1 MKKYVYMFSEG
12 NEMMRD
18 LLGGKGANL
27 AAMVNLGL
35 PVPQGFTVTTEACN
49 EYYADGKIINDEMKK
64 QIDDCLERLEKLADK
79 KLGGL
84 DNPLLVSV
92 RSGAKFSMPG
102 MMDTILNLGLNDET
116 VEVVAKQTGN
126 RRFAFDSYRRFIQMY
141 SDVVCE
147 VDKELFEAK
156 LSELKTSK
164 GYESDLDITAEDFEN
179 IIIPQYK
186 EIFKTQLGRDFPQEA
201 KEQLMGAILAV
212 FRSWN
217 NDRAIIY
224 RNLNG
229 IPHDLGTAVNV
240 QQMVFGNMG
249 DDSGTGVLF
258 TRNAANGDNH
268 IYGEYLINA
277 QGEDVVAGIRTP
289 QKIAKLEEDMPEIY
303 KQLVT
308 IVKGLEKH
316 YKDMQDCEFTVE
328 NGKLYILQTR
338 NGKRTGKAALKIA
351 VDLVHEGLI
360 NKYEA
365 MTRVEPDQ
373 ISQLLHPNFTP
384 AALAAAVEAA
394 ALEAAACALAAAEVL
409 IEGLPA
415 SPGAGAGKVYL
426 TAEKV
431 HEQAVAGEKVILVRH
446 ETSPEDIQGMV
457 DCEGILTST
466 GGMTSH
472 AAVVARGMGKCCIV
486 GAKALSIDYDAG
498 TFTIDGK
505 TYPEGTEI
513 SLDGTSG
520 KVYMGILD
528 SEESEL
534 TGDFA
539 ELMSWADEIKKL
551 QVRANADSPRDAAV
565 AIKFGAEG
573 IGLCRTEHMFFEGD
587 RIEYVRQMILS
598 DTVEE
603 RIKALDELYK
613 FQVEDFRGI
622 YRAMVGLPVTVRLLD
637 PPLHEF
643 LPHTDEEYQA
653 VADKLGKTLEEVKTK
668 GATLKETNPMLGHRG
683 SRLAVTYP
691 EIYNMQV
698 RAIIDAA
705 IDVERELGCT
715 IVPEIMLPLIGS
727 ESEIVYV
734 KDNVTKAIDAAI
746 MAKNAKIEYKIGTMI
761 EIPRAALTADEI
773 AKHAE
778 FFSFGTNDLTQM
790 TFGFSRDD
798 VGSFLPEYINRKV
811 IQVDPFVSLDQSGV
825 GQLVEMAA
833 NKGRSV
839 RPKIK
844 LGICGEHGGDPESI
858 KFCHKT
864 GLTYVSCSP
873 YRVLIARLAAA
884 QAAAEE
890 IILEHTTDKVLVAD
904 K

>member
-64 QIDDCLERLEKLADK
+64 QIDECLERLEKLADK

-84 DNPLLVSV
+84 ENPLLVSV

-116 VEVVAKQTGN
+116 VEVVAKQTDN

-156 LSELKTSK
+156 LTELKNSK

-179 IIIPQYK
+179 TIIPQYK
-186 EIFKTQLGRDFPQEA
+186 EIFKRELGRDFPQDA

-212 FRSWN
+212 FKSWN
-217 NDRAIIY
+217 NERAIIY

-249 DDSGTGVLF
+249 NDSGTGVLF

-303 KQLVT
+303 KQLVE

-373 ISQLLHPNFTP
+373 ISQLLHPNFT
-384 AALAAAVEAA
+384 AEALKSAVS
-394 ALEAAACALAAAEVL
+394 VL
-409 IEGLPA
+409 EGLPA

-431 HEQAVAGEKVILVRH
+431 HEKAVAGEKVILVRH

-486 GAKALSIDYDAG
+486 GAKALSIDYEAG

-505 TYPEGTEI
+505 TYPEGTEL
-513 SLDGTSG
+513 SLDGSTG
-520 KVYMGILD
+520 KVYLGVLD

-668 GATLKETNPMLGHRG
+668 GAALKETNPMLGHRG

-698 RAIIDAA
+698 KAIIDAA

-727 ESEIVYV
+727 EAEIVYV
-734 KDNVTKAIDAAI
+734 KDNVTKAIEAAI

-790 TFGFSRDD
+790 TYGFSRDD

-811 IQVDPFVSLDQSGV
+811 IQVDPFVSLDQRGV
-825 GQLVEMAA
+825 GQLIEIAA
-833 NKGRSV
+833 TKGRSV
-839 RPKIK
+839 RPNIK

-858 KFCHKT
+858 KFCHKK

>member
-64 QIDDCLERLEKLADK
+64 QIDDCLERLEKLAGK

-156 LSELKTSK
+156 LTELKTAN

-179 IIIPQYK
+179 TIIPQYK
-186 EIFKTQLGRDFPQEA
+186 EIFKTNLGREFPQEA

-303 KQLVT
+303 TQLIT

-373 ISQLLHPNFTP
+373 ISQLLHPNFT
-384 AALAAAVEAA
+384 ADALKN
-394 ALEAAACALAAAEVL
+394 AEV
-409 IEGLPA
+409 IVEGLPA

-431 HEQAVAGEKVILVRH
+431 HEQAMAGEKVILVRH

-486 GAKALSIDYDAG
+486 GAKALSIDYTAG

-505 TYPEGTEI
+505 TYPEGTEL

-534 TGDFA
+534 SGDFA

-643 LPHTDEEYQA
+643 LPHSDEEYQA
-653 VADKLGKTLEEVKTK
+653 VADKLGKTLDEVKTK

-727 ESEIVYV
+727 ESEIAYV
-734 KDNVTKAIDAAI
+734 KGNVTKAIDAAI
-746 MAKNAKIEYKIGTMI
+746 MAKNAKIDYKIGTMI

-798 VGSFLPEYINRKV
+798 AGSFLPDYIKRKV

-825 GQLVEMAA
+825 GQLIEMAA
-833 NKGRSV
+833 AKGRSV
-839 RPKIK
+839 RSNIK

>member
-64 QIDDCLERLEKLADK
+64 QIDECLERLEKLADK

-84 DNPLLVSV
+84 ENPLLVSV

-116 VEVVAKQTGN
+116 VEVVAKQTDN

-156 LSELKTSK
+156 LTELKNSK

-179 IIIPQYK
+179 TIIPQYK
-186 EIFKTQLGRDFPQEA
+186 EIFKRELGRDFPQDA

-217 NDRAIIY
+217 NERAIIY

-249 DDSGTGVLF
+249 NDSGTGVLF

-268 IYGEYLINA
+268 IYGEYLINS

-303 KQLVT
+303 KQLVE

-373 ISQLLHPNFTP
+373 ISQLLHPNFT
-384 AALAAAVEAA
+384 AEALKSAVS
-394 ALEAAACALAAAEVL
+394 VL
-409 IEGLPA
+409 EGLPA

-431 HEQAVAGEKVILVRH
+431 HEKAVAGEKVILVRH

-486 GAKALSIDYDAG
+486 GAKALSIDYEAG

-505 TYPEGTEI
+505 TYPEGTEL
-513 SLDGTSG
+513 SLDGSTG
-520 KVYMGILD
+520 KVYLGVLD

-668 GATLKETNPMLGHRG
+668 GAALKETNPMLGHRG

-698 RAIIDAA
+698 KAIIDAA

-727 ESEIVYV
+727 EAEIVYV
-734 KDNVTKAIDAAI
+734 KDNVTKAIEAAI

-790 TFGFSRDD
+790 TYGFSRDD

-811 IQVDPFVSLDQSGV
+811 IQVDPFVSLDQRGV
-825 GQLVEMAA
+825 GQLIEIAA
-833 NKGRSV
+833 TKGRSV
-839 RPKIK
+839 RPNIK

-858 KFCHKT
+858 KFCHKK

>member
-49 EYYADGKIINDEMKK
+49 EYYADGQIINDEMKK
-64 QIDDCLERLEKLADK
+64 QIDECLERLEKLAGK
-79 KLGGL
+79 KLG
-84 DNPLLVSV
+84 DMENPLLVSV

-102 MMDTILNLGLNDET
+102 MMDTILNLGLNDQT
-116 VEVVAKQTGN
+116 VEVVAKQSNN
-126 RRFAFDSYRRFIQMY
+126 RRFAYDSYRRFIQMY

-147 VDKELFEAK
+147 IDKEKFEEK
-156 LSELKTSK
+156 LTELKTK
-164 GYESDLDITAEDFEN
+164 NGYESDLDITADDFEN

-186 EIFKTQLGRDFPQEA
+186 EIFKTELGRDFPQDA
-201 KEQLMGAILAV
+201 KEQLMGAVLAV

-217 NDRAIIY
+217 NERAIIY

-229 IPHDLGTAVNV
+229 ISHDLGTAVNV

-249 DDSGTGVLF
+249 NDSGTGVLF

-303 KQLVT
+303 AQLVK
-308 IVKGLEKH
+308 IVKGLETH
-316 YKDMQDCEFTVE
+316 YRDMQDCEFTVE
-328 NGKLYILQTR
+328 NGKLFILQTR
-338 NGKRTGKAALKIA
+338 NGKRTGQAALKIA

-360 NKYEA
+360 TKQEA
-365 MTRVEPDQ
+365 LTRIEADQ
-373 ISQLLHPNFTP
+373 VSQLLHPNFTEE
-384 AALAAAVEAA
+384 ALKNGKE
-394 ALEAAACALAAAEVL
+394 LA
-409 IEGLPA
+409 EGLPA
-415 SPGAGAGKVYL
+415 SPGAGSGKVYL
-426 TAEKV
+426 TADKV
-431 HEQAVAGEKVILVRH
+431 HEMKEAGENVLLVRH

-486 GAKALSIDYDAG
+486 GAKALSIDYDAR
-498 TFTIDGK
+498 TFTIDGV
-505 TYPEGTEI
+505 TYPEGTEL
-513 SLDGTSG
+513 SLDGTTG
-520 KVYMGILD
+520 KVYEGVL
-528 SEESEL
+528 EVQESEL

-539 ELMSWADEIKKL
+539 ELMSWSDEVKTL
-551 QVRANADSPRDAAV
+551 AVRANADSPRDAEV

-653 VADKLGKTLEEVKTK
+653 VADKLGKTLEEVKIK
-668 GATLKETNPMLGHRG
+668 GASLKEMNPMLGHRG

-698 RAIIDAA
+698 KAIVDAA

-727 ESEIVYV
+727 EAEIVYV
-734 KDNVTKAIDAAI
+734 KNNVVKAIEAAKE
-746 MAKNAKIEYKIGTMI
+746 AKNSDIQYKIGTMI
-761 EIPRAALTADEI
+761 EIPRAALTADQI

-798 VGSFLPEYINRKV
+798 IGSFLPDYIEKKV
-811 IQVDPFVSLDQSGV
+811 FQVDPFVSLDQNGV
-825 GQLVEMAA
+825 GQLIEIAA
-833 NKGRSV
+833 QKGRST
-839 RPKIK
+839 RPDIK

-858 KFCHKT
+858 KFCHKA
-864 GLTYVSCSP
+864 GLNYVSCSP
-873 YRVLIARLAAA
+873 YRVLVARLAAA
-884 QAAAEE
+884 QAAAEQ
-890 IILEHTTDKVLVAD
+890 IILEHNKDKVIVSD

>member
-116 VEVVAKQTGN
+116 VEVIAKQTGN

-156 LSELKTSK
+156 LTELKTAK
-164 GYESDLDITAEDFEN
+164 GYESDLDITADDFEN
-179 IIIPQYK
+179 TIIPQYK

-373 ISQLLHPNFTP
+373 ISQLLHPNFTS
-384 AALAAAVEAA
+384 A
-394 ALEAAACALAAAEVL
+394 ALAAAEVL

-603 RIKALDELYK
+603 RIKALDELYN

-653 VADKLGKTLEEVKTK
+653 VADKLGKTLENVKTK

-734 KDNVTKAIDAAI
+734 KENVTKAIDAAI

-833 NKGRSV
+833 SKGRSV
-839 RPKIK
+839 RPNIK

-864 GLTYVSCSP
+864 GLSYVSCSP

>member
-64 QIDDCLERLEKLADK
+64 QIDECLERLEKLADK

-84 DNPLLVSV
+84 ENPLLVSV

-116 VEVVAKQTGN
+116 VEVVAKQTDN

-156 LSELKTSK
+156 LTELKNSK

-179 IIIPQYK
+179 TIIPQYK
-186 EIFKTQLGRDFPQEA
+186 EIFKRELGRDFPQDA

-217 NDRAIIY
+217 NERAIIY

-249 DDSGTGVLF
+249 NDSGTGVLF

-303 KQLVT
+303 KQLVE

-373 ISQLLHPNFTP
+373 ISQLLHPNFT
-384 AALAAAVEAA
+384 AEALKSAD
-394 ALEAAACALAAAEVL
+394 LVL
-409 IEGLPA
+409 EGLPA

-431 HEQAVAGEKVILVRH
+431 HEKAVAGEKVILVRH

-486 GAKALSIDYDAG
+486 GAKALSIDYEAG

-505 TYPEGTEI
+505 TYPEGTEL
-513 SLDGTSG
+513 SLDGSTG
-520 KVYMGILD
+520 KVYLGVLD

-668 GATLKETNPMLGHRG
+668 GAALKETNPMLGHRG

-698 RAIIDAA
+698 KAIIDAA

-727 ESEIVYV
+727 EAEIVYV
-734 KDNVTKAIDAAI
+734 KDNVTKAIEAAI

-790 TFGFSRDD
+790 TYGFSRDD

-825 GQLVEMAA
+825 GQLIEIAA
-833 NKGRSV
+833 TKGRSV
-839 RPKIK
+839 RPNIK

-858 KFCHKT
+858 KFCHKK

>member
-1 MKKYVYMFSEG
+1 MATKWVYMFKEG
-12 NEMMRD
+12 NATMRN

-27 AAMVNLGL
+27 AEMTSLGL
-35 PVPQGFTVTTEACN
+35 PVPQGFTVTTEACTQ
-49 EYYADGKIINDEMKK
+49 YYEDGRQINDEIMSQIMEAMTKLEEITGKK
-64 QIDDCLERLEKLADK
+64 FGDK
-79 KLGGL
+79 E
-84 DNPLLVSV
+84 NPLLVSV
-92 RSGAKFSMPG
+92 RSGARASMPG
-102 MMDTILNLGLNDET
+102 MMDTILNLGLNE
-116 VEVVAKQTGN
+116 EVVETLAEASGN
-126 RRFAFDSYRRFIQMY
+126 PRWAWDCYRRFIQMY
-141 SDVVCE
+141 SDVVME
-147 VDKELFEAK
+147 VGKKYFEELIDKMKEEKGVKLDVEL
-156 LSELKTSK
+156 
-164 GYESDLDITAEDFEN
+164 TAEDLKTLASQFKAE
-179 IIIPQYK
+179 YK
-186 EIFKTQLGRDFPQEA
+186 EKIGTDFPSDA
-201 KEQLMGAILAV
+201 KEQLIGAVKAV
-212 FRSWN
+212 FRSWDN
-217 NDRAIIY
+217 PRANVYRRDND
-224 RNLNG
+224 
-229 IPHDLGTAVNV
+229 IPYSWGTAVNV
-240 QQMVFGNMG
+240 QMMAFGNMG
-249 DDSGTGVLF
+249 DDCGTGVAF
-258 TRNAANGDNH
+258 TRDPATGENGLF
-268 IYGEYLINA
+268 GEFLTNA

-384 AALAAAVEAA
+384 A
-394 ALEAAACALAAAEVL
+394 ALAAAEVL

>member
-18 LLGGKGANL
+18 TLGGKGANL
-27 AAMVNLGL
+27 ASMVNLGL
-35 PVPQGFTVTTEACN
+35 PVPQGFTVTTQACN
-49 EYYADGKIINDEMKK
+49 EYYNDGKIINHEMKR
-64 QIDDCLERLEKLADK
+64 QIDDCLEQLEKLANK
-79 KLGGL
+79 QLGGME
-84 DNPLLVSV
+84 NPLLLSV

-102 MMDTILNLGLNDET
+102 MMDTILNLGLNDKT
-116 VEVVAKQTGN
+116 VEVIAKQSGN
-126 RRFAFDSYRRFIQMY
+126 KRFAYDSYRRFIQMY
-141 SDVVCE
+141 SDVVYE
-147 VDKELFEAK
+147 VDKEKFEA
-156 LSELKTSK
+156 LLTAIKTNN
-164 GYESDLDITAEDFEN
+164 GYESDLDVTAEDFEN
-179 IIIPQYK
+179 TLIPQYK
-186 EIFKTQLGRDFPQEA
+186 ELFKKEIGKDFPQDA
-201 KEQLMGAILAV
+201 KEQLIGAIVSV

-217 NDRAIIY
+217 NERATIY
-224 RNLNG
+224 RNLNN

-249 DDSGTGVLF
+249 EDSGTGVLF

-303 KQLVT
+303 AELVS
-308 IVKGLEKH
+308 IVKGLESH
-316 YKDMQDCEFTVE
+316 YRDMQDIEFTVE
-328 NGKLYILQTR
+328 KGKLYILQTR

-351 VDLVHEGLI
+351 VDLVEEGLI
-360 NKYEA
+360 NKHMALTRIEA
-365 MTRVEPDQ
+365 DQ
-373 ISQLLHPNFTP
+373 ISQLLHPNFTEK
-384 AALAAAVEAA
+384 ALKGAST
-394 ALEAAACALAAAEVL
+394 L
-409 IEGLPA
+409 IEGLAA
-415 SPGAGAGKVYL
+415 SPGAGSGKVYL
-426 TAEKV
+426 TAHKV
-431 HEQAVAGEKVILVRH
+431 HEMKLAGEKVLLVRH

-486 GAKALSIDYDAG
+486 GAKGLSIDYQAK

-505 TYPEGTEI
+505 TYPEGTEL

-520 KVYMGILD
+520 KVYMGVLEV
-528 SEESEL
+528 EESEL

-539 ELMSWADEIKKL
+539 KLMSWADEVKKL
-551 QVRANADSPRDAAV
+551 EVRANADSPKDAEV

-598 DTVEE
+598 DSLEE
-603 RIKALDELYK
+603 RVRALDTLYT
-613 FQVEDFRGI
+613 FQVEDFKGI
-622 YRAMVGLPVTVRLLD
+622 FHAMVGLPVTVRLLD

-643 LPHTDEEYQA
+643 LPHSDEEYKA
-653 VADKLGKTLEEVKTK
+653 VADKLGKTLNEVKAK
-668 GATLKETNPMLGHRG
+668 AATLHEANPMLGHRG

-698 RAIIDAA
+698 RAIINAA
-705 IDVERELGCT
+705 IEVSEELGIP

-727 ESEIVYV
+727 EAEIMYV
-734 KDNVTKAIDAAI
+734 KKNVVEEIEKAKE
-746 MAKNAKIEYKIGTMI
+746 AKGSNLEYKIGTMI

-790 TFGFSRDD
+790 TYGFSRDD
-798 VGSFLPEYINRKV
+798 IGGFLPDYTSKSILP
-811 IQVDPFVSLDQSGV
+811 IDPFVSIDQNGV
-825 GQLVEMAA
+825 GQLIEMAA
-833 NKGRSV
+833 RKGRSV
-839 RPKIK
+839 KENLK
-844 LGICGEHGGDPESI
+844 LGICGEHGGDPDSI
-858 KFCHKT
+858 KFCHKL

-884 QAAAEE
+884 QSVAEE
-890 IILEHTTDKVLVAD
+890 IILEHATDSVLVVD

>member
-1 MKKYVYMFSEG
+1 MFSEG

-27 AAMVNLGL
+27 AQMVNLGL

-49 EYYADGKIINDEMKK
+49 EYYADGQIINETMKK
-64 QIDDCLERLEKLADK
+64 QIDEALERLEKLAGK

-116 VEVVAKQTGN
+116 VEVVAKQTDN

-147 VDKELFEAK
+147 IDKELFEAK
-156 LSELKTSK
+156 LTALKNNN

-186 EIFKTQLGRDFPQEA
+186 EIFKEQLGRDFPQDA
-201 KEQLMGAILAV
+201 KEQLMGAVLAV

-249 DDSGTGVLF
+249 NDSGTGVLF

-289 QKIAKLEEDMPEIY
+289 QKIDRLAEDMPEIY

-328 NGKLYILQTR
+328 NGKLYLLQTR

-365 MTRVEPDQ
+365 MTRIEPDQ
-373 ISQLLHPNFTP
+373 VSQLLHPNFT
-384 AALAAAVEAA
+384 AEALKQATPI
-394 ALEAAACALAAAEVL
+394 L
-409 IEGLPA
+409 EGLPA

-431 HEQAVAGEKVILVRH
+431 HEKAVAGEKVVLVRH

-505 TYPEGTEI
+505 TYPEGTEV
-513 SLDGTSG
+513 SLDGSTG
-520 KVYMGILD
+520 KVYMGVLD

-539 ELMSWADEIKKL
+539 ELMSWADEIKRL
-551 QVRANADSPRDAAV
+551 EVRANADSPRDAAV

-573 IGLCRTEHMFFEGD
+573 VGLCRTEHMFFEGD
-587 RIEYVRQMILS
+587 RIEYVREMILA

-653 VADKLGKTLEEVKTK
+653 VADKLGKTLEEVKAK
-668 GATLKETNPMLGHRG
+668 GASLKEVNPMLGHRG

-698 RAIIDAA
+698 KAIVDAA

-727 ESEIVYV
+727 ESEITYV
-734 KDNVTKAIDAAI
+734 KNNVTKAIDAAI

-761 EIPRAALTADEI
+761 EIPRAALTADQI

-798 VGSFLPEYINRKV
+798 VGSFLPEYIKRKV

-825 GQLVEMAA
+825 GQLIQMAA
-833 NKGRSV
+833 EKGRSV
-839 RPKIK
+839 RPNIK

-890 IILEHTTDKVLVAD
+890 IIIEHNNDKITVQD

>member
-64 QIDDCLERLEKLADK
+64 QIDECLERLEKLAGK
-79 KLGGL
+79 KLG
-84 DNPLLVSV
+84 DMENPLLVSV

-102 MMDTILNLGLNDET
+102 MMDTILNLGLNDQT
-116 VEVVAKQTGN
+116 VEVVAKQSNN
-126 RRFAFDSYRRFIQMY
+126 RRFAYDSYRRFIQMY

-147 VDKELFEAK
+147 IDKEKFEEK
-156 LSELKTSK
+156 LTELKTK
-164 GYESDLDITAEDFEN
+164 NGYESDLDITADDFEN

-186 EIFKTQLGRDFPQEA
+186 EIFKTELGRDFPQDA
-201 KEQLMGAILAV
+201 KEQLMGAVLAV

-217 NDRAIIY
+217 NERAIIY

-229 IPHDLGTAVNV
+229 ISHDLGTAVNV

-249 DDSGTGVLF
+249 NDSGTGVLF

-303 KQLVT
+303 AQLVK
-308 IVKGLEKH
+308 IVKGLETH
-316 YKDMQDCEFTVE
+316 YRDMQDCEFTVE
-328 NGKLYILQTR
+328 NGKLFILQTR
-338 NGKRTGKAALKIA
+338 NGKRTGQAALKIA

-360 NKYEA
+360 TKQEA
-365 MTRVEPDQ
+365 LTRIEADQ
-373 ISQLLHPNFTP
+373 VSQLLHPNFTEE
-384 AALAAAVEAA
+384 ALKNGKE
-394 ALEAAACALAAAEVL
+394 LA
-409 IEGLPA
+409 EGLPA
-415 SPGAGAGKVYL
+415 SPGAGSGKVYL
-426 TAEKV
+426 TADKV
-431 HEQAVAGEKVILVRH
+431 HEMKEAGENVLLVRH

-486 GAKALSIDYDAG
+486 GAKALSIDYDAR
-498 TFTIDGK
+498 TFTIDGV
-505 TYPEGTEI
+505 TYPEGTEL
-513 SLDGTSG
+513 SLDGTTG
-520 KVYMGILD
+520 KVYEGVL
-528 SEESEL
+528 EVQESEL

-539 ELMSWADEIKKL
+539 ELMSWADEVKTL
-551 QVRANADSPRDAAV
+551 AVRANADSPRDAEV

-653 VADKLGKTLEEVKTK
+653 VADKLGKTLEEVKIK
-668 GATLKETNPMLGHRG
+668 GASLKEMNPMLGHRG

-698 RAIIDAA
+698 KAIVDAA

-727 ESEIVYV
+727 EAEIVYV
-734 KDNVTKAIDAAI
+734 KNNVVKAIEAAKE
-746 MAKNAKIEYKIGTMI
+746 AKNSDIQYKIGTMI
-761 EIPRAALTADEI
+761 EIPRAALTADQI

-798 VGSFLPEYINRKV
+798 IGSFLPDYIDKKV
-811 IQVDPFVSLDQSGV
+811 FQVDPFVSLDQNGV
-825 GQLVEMAA
+825 GQLIEIAA
-833 NKGRSV
+833 QKGRST
-839 RPKIK
+839 RPDIK

-858 KFCHKT
+858 KFCHKA
-864 GLTYVSCSP
+864 GLNYVSCSP
-873 YRVLIARLAAA
+873 YRVLVARLAAA
-884 QAAAEE
+884 QAAAEQ
-890 IILEHTTDKVLVAD
+890 IILEHNKDKVIVSD

>member
-1 MKKYVYMFSEG
+1 M
-12 NEMMRD
+12 
-18 LLGGKGANL
+18 
-27 AAMVNLGL
+27 
-35 PVPQGFTVTTEACN
+35 
-49 EYYADGKIINDEMKK
+49 
-64 QIDDCLERLEKLADK
+64 
-79 KLGGL
+79 
-84 DNPLLVSV
+84 
-92 RSGAKFSMPG
+92 
-102 MMDTILNLGLNDET
+102 
-116 VEVVAKQTGN
+116 
-126 RRFAFDSYRRFIQMY
+126 
-141 SDVVCE
+141 
-147 VDKELFEAK
+147 
-156 LSELKTSK
+156 
-164 GYESDLDITAEDFEN
+164 DITADDFEN

-186 EIFKTQLGRDFPQEA
+186 EIFKTELGRDFPQDA
-201 KEQLMGAILAV
+201 KEQLMGAVLAV

-217 NDRAIIY
+217 NERAIIY

-229 IPHDLGTAVNV
+229 ISHDLGTAVNV

-249 DDSGTGVLF
+249 NDSGTGVLF

-303 KQLVT
+303 AQLVK
-308 IVKGLEKH
+308 IVKGLETH
-316 YKDMQDCEFTVE
+316 YRDMQDCEFTVE
-328 NGKLYILQTR
+328 NGKLFILQTR
-338 NGKRTGKAALKIA
+338 NGKRTGQAALKIA

-360 NKYEA
+360 TKQEA
-365 MTRVEPDQ
+365 LTRIEADQ
-373 ISQLLHPNFTP
+373 VSQLLHPNFTEE
-384 AALAAAVEAA
+384 ALKNGKE
-394 ALEAAACALAAAEVL
+394 LA
-409 IEGLPA
+409 EGLPA
-415 SPGAGAGKVYL
+415 SPGAGSGKVYL
-426 TAEKV
+426 TADKV
-431 HEQAVAGEKVILVRH
+431 HEMKEAGENVLLVRH

-486 GAKALSIDYDAG
+486 GAKALSIDYDAR
-498 TFTIDGK
+498 TFTIDGV
-505 TYPEGTEI
+505 TYPEGTEL
-513 SLDGTSG
+513 SLDGTTG
-520 KVYMGILD
+520 KVYEGVL
-528 SEESEL
+528 EVQESEL

-539 ELMSWADEIKKL
+539 ELMSWADEVKTL
-551 QVRANADSPRDAAV
+551 AVRANADSPRDAEV

-598 DTVEE
+598 DTLEE

-653 VADKLGKTLEEVKTK
+653 VADKLGKTLEEVKIK
-668 GATLKETNPMLGHRG
+668 GASLKEMNPMLGHRG

-698 RAIIDAA
+698 KAIVDAA

-727 ESEIVYV
+727 EAEIVYV
-734 KDNVTKAIDAAI
+734 KNNVVKAIEAAKE
-746 MAKNAKIEYKIGTMI
+746 AKNSDIQYKIGTMI
-761 EIPRAALTADEI
+761 EIPRAALTADQI

-798 VGSFLPEYINRKV
+798 IGSFLPDYIEKKV
-811 IQVDPFVSLDQSGV
+811 FQVDPFVSLDQNGV
-825 GQLVEMAA
+825 GQLIEIAA
-833 NKGRSV
+833 QKGRST
-839 RPKIK
+839 RPDIK

-858 KFCHKT
+858 KFCHKA
-864 GLTYVSCSP
+864 GLNYVSCSP
-873 YRVLIARLAAA
+873 YRVLVARLAAA
-884 QAAAEE
+884 QAAAEQ
-890 IILEHTTDKVLVAD
+890 IILEHNKDKVIVSD

>member
-1 MKKYVYMFSEG
+1 MTKYVYMFSEG

-27 AAMVNLGL
+27 AQMVNLGL

-49 EYYADGKIINDEMKK
+49 LYYADGKIINDDVRAQIQEM
-64 QIDDCLERLEKLADK
+64 LGRLEDLAGK
-79 KLGGL
+79 KLG
-84 DNPLLVSV
+84 DKENPLLVSV

-116 VEVVAKQTGN
+116 VEVVASLTNN
-126 RRFAFDSYRRFIQMY
+126 RRFAFDSYRRFIQMF

-147 VDKELFEAK
+147 VDKENFEAK
-156 LSELKTSK
+156 LNDLKTEK
-164 GYESDLDITAEDFEN
+164 NYASDLDITADDFEN

-186 EIFKTQLGRDFPQEA
+186 EIFRNALGREFPQDA
-201 KEQLMGAILAV
+201 KEQLMEAVTAV

-217 NDRAIIY
+217 NERAIIY

-229 IPHDLGTAVNV
+229 IAHDLGTAVNV
-240 QQMVFGNMG
+240 QQMVFGNRG
-249 DDSGTGVLF
+249 DNSGTGVLF

-289 QKIAKLEEDMPEIY
+289 QKIDKLAEDMPEIY
-303 KQLVT
+303 AQLVD
-308 IVKGLEKH
+308 IVKGLERH
-316 YKDMQDCEFTVE
+316 YRDMQDCEFTVE
-328 NGKLYILQTR
+328 NGKLFILQTR
-338 NGKRTGKAALKIA
+338 NGKRTGTAALKIA
-351 VDLVHEGLI
+351 VDLVKEGLI
-360 NKYEA
+360 NKQEA
-365 MTRVEPDQ
+365 LTRIEADQ
-373 ISQLLHPNFTP
+373 INQLLHPNFTEE
-384 AALAAAVEAA
+384 ALKNAVPI
-394 ALEAAACALAAAEVL
+394 L
-409 IEGLPA
+409 EGLPA
-415 SPGAGAGKVYL
+415 SPGAGCGKVYL
-426 TAEKV
+426 SAAKV
-431 HEQAVAGEKVILVRH
+431 HEMKEAGEKVVLVRH

-486 GAKALSIDYDAG
+486 GAKSLSLDYEAD

-505 TYPEGTEI
+505 TYPAGTEI
-513 SLDGTSG
+513 SVDGTSG
-520 KVYMGILD
+520 KVYLGLL
-528 SEESEL
+528 ETKESEL
-534 TGDFA
+534 SGDFA
-539 ELMSWADEIKKL
+539 QLMDWADEVKKL
-551 QVRANADSPRDAAV
+551 AVRANADTPNDAKT

-573 IGLCRTEHMFFEGD
+573 IGLCRTEHMFFGGN
-587 RIEYVRQMILS
+587 RIEYVRQMILA

-603 RIKALDELYK
+603 RIAALDELYK
-613 FQVEDFRGI
+613 FQKEDFKGI
-622 YRAMVGLPVTVRLLD
+622 YSAMAGLPVTVRLLD

-653 VADKLGKTLEEVKTK
+653 VAAKLGKTLEEVKIK
-668 GATLKETNPMLGHRG
+668 GESLHEANPMLGHRG

-698 RAIIDAA
+698 TAIMDAA
-705 IDVERELGCT
+705 MEVSESMGIE

-727 ESEIVYV
+727 ESEIFFV
-734 KDNVTKAIDAAI
+734 KNNVVEAIEKAKKKAGKEN
-746 MAKNAKIEYKIGTMI
+746 MEYKIGTMI
-761 EIPRAALTADEI
+761 EIPRAAITADKI

-798 VGSFLPEYINRKV
+798 IGSFLPSYMDSKIV
-811 IQVDPFVSLDQSGV
+811 QADPFATIDQEGV
-825 GQLVEMAA
+825 GQLVEIAA
-833 NKGRSV
+833 EKGRET
-839 RPKIK
+839 RPDIK
-844 LGICGEHGGDPESI
+844 LGVCGEHGGDPESV
-858 KFCHKT
+858 KFFHRI
-864 GLTYVSCSP
+864 GLSYVSCSP

-890 IILEHTTDKVLVAD
+890 IILQHQNDTVLEKDK
-904 K
+904 

>member
-18 LLGGKGANL
+18 TLGGKGANL
-27 AAMVNLGL
+27 ASMVNLGL
-35 PVPQGFTVTTEACN
+35 PVPQGFTVTTQACN
-49 EYYADGKIINDEMKK
+49 AYYDSGKVIDDDIKS
-64 QIDDCLERLEKLADK
+64 QIEDCLERLEKLSGK
-79 KLGGL
+79 ELGGT

-102 MMDTILNLGLNDET
+102 MMDTILNLGLNDVT
-116 VEVVAKQTGN
+116 VEIIAEKAGN
-126 RRFAFDSYRRFIQMY
+126 KRFAYDSYRRFIQMY

-147 VDKELFEAK
+147 VDKEKFEHI
-156 LSELKTSK
+156 LTTLKNSK
-164 GYESDLDITAEDFEN
+164 GYESDLDVTAEDFEKEL
-179 IIIPQYK
+179 IPAYK
-186 EIFKTQLGRDFPQEA
+186 DLFKAEMGMDFPQDA
-201 KEQLMGAILAV
+201 KVQLMGSILAV

-217 NDRAIIY
+217 NDRAMIY
-224 RNLNG
+224 RNLNN

-249 DDSGTGVLF
+249 DSSGTGVLF

-289 QKIAKLEEDMPEIY
+289 QKIDRLEEDMPEIY
-303 KQLVT
+303 AQLVK
-308 IVKGLEKH
+308 IVKGLETH
-316 YKDMQDCEFTVE
+316 YRDMQDIEFTVE
-328 NGKLYILQTR
+328 EGTLYILQTR
-338 NGKRTGKAALKIA
+338 NGKRTGSAALKIA

-360 NKYEA
+360 NKHTALTRLEA
-365 MTRVEPDQ
+365 EQ
-373 ISQLLHPNFTP
+373 ISQLLHPNFTKE
-384 AALAAAVEAA
+384 ALASATSIV
-394 ALEAAACALAAAEVL
+394 
-409 IEGLPA
+409 EGLPA
-415 SPGAGAGKVYL
+415 SPGAGCGKAYL
-426 TAEKV
+426 SADKV
-431 HEQAVAGEKVILVRH
+431 HEMKLAGEKVLLVRH

-457 DCEGILTST
+457 SCEGILTST

-486 GAKALSIDYDAG
+486 GAKALSIDYAAG
-498 TFTIDGK
+498 TFTIDGV
-505 TYPEGTEI
+505 TYPEGTEM
-513 SLDGTSG
+513 SVDGTTG
-520 KVYMGILD
+520 KAYMGTLAV
-528 SEESEL
+528 EESEL

-539 ELMSWADEIKKL
+539 ELMSWADEIKQL
-551 QVRANADSPRDAAV
+551 AVRANADSPKDAEA

-587 RIEYVRQMILS
+587 RIEYVRQMILA
-598 DTVEE
+598 DTLEE
-603 RIKALDELYK
+603 RIEALDELYK
-613 FQVEDFRGI
+613 FQVEDFKGI

-643 LPHTDEEYQA
+643 LPHTDEEYLA
-653 VADKLGKTLEEVKTK
+653 VAEKLGKTLEEVKLK
-668 GATLKETNPMLGHRG
+668 GATLHEANPMLGHRG

-705 IDVERELGCT
+705 IDVSRELG
-715 IVPEIMLPLIGS
+715 IDIIPEIMIPLIGT
-727 ESEIVYV
+727 EAEIVFVKGNVVEAIEAAKRV
-734 KDNVTKAIDAAI
+734 KDSTIG
-746 MAKNAKIEYKIGTMI
+746 YKIGTMI
-761 EIPRAALTADEI
+761 EIPRAALTADAI

-790 TFGFSRDD
+790 TYGYSRDD
-798 VGSFLPEYINRKV
+798 IGSFLPDYLSTGILP
-811 IQVDPFVSLDQSGV
+811 VDPFVSIDQSGV
-825 GQLVEMAA
+825 GQLIEMAA
-833 NKGRSV
+833 AKGRSV
-839 RPKIK
+839 KPKIK

-858 KFCHKT
+858 KFCHKV
-864 GLTYVSCSP
+864 GLSYVSCSP

-890 IILEHTTDKVLVAD
+890 IILEHATDSVLVSD

>member
-27 AAMVNLGL
+27 AQMVNLGL

-49 EYYADGKIINDEMKK
+49 EYYADGQIINETMKK
-64 QIDDCLERLEKLADK
+64 QIDEALERLEKLAGK

-116 VEVVAKQTGN
+116 VEVVAKQTDN

-147 VDKELFEAK
+147 IDKELFEAK
-156 LSELKTSK
+156 LTALKNNN

-186 EIFKTQLGRDFPQEA
+186 EIFKEQLGRDFPQDA
-201 KEQLMGAILAV
+201 KEQLMGAVLAV

-249 DDSGTGVLF
+249 NDSGTGVLF

-289 QKIAKLEEDMPEIY
+289 QKIDRLAEDMPEIY

-328 NGKLYILQTR
+328 NGKLYLLQTR

-365 MTRVEPDQ
+365 MTRIEPDQ
-373 ISQLLHPNFTP
+373 VSQLLHPNFT
-384 AALAAAVEAA
+384 AEALKQATPI
-394 ALEAAACALAAAEVL
+394 L
-409 IEGLPA
+409 EGLPA

-431 HEQAVAGEKVILVRH
+431 HEKAVAGEKVVLVRH

-505 TYPEGTEI
+505 TYPEGTEV
-513 SLDGTSG
+513 SLDGSTG
-520 KVYMGILD
+520 KVYMGVLD

-539 ELMSWADEIKKL
+539 ESGADEIKRL
-551 QVRANADSPRDAAV
+551 EVRANADSPRDAAV

-573 IGLCRTEHMFFEGD
+573 VGLCRTEHMFFEGD
-587 RIEYVRQMILS
+587 RIEYVREMILA

-653 VADKLGKTLEEVKTK
+653 VADKLGKTLEEVKAK
-668 GATLKETNPMLGHRG
+668 GASLKEVNPMLGHRG

-698 RAIIDAA
+698 KAIVDAA

-727 ESEIVYV
+727 ESEITYV
-734 KDNVTKAIDAAI
+734 KNNVTKAIDAAI

-761 EIPRAALTADEI
+761 EIPRAALTADQI

-798 VGSFLPEYINRKV
+798 VGSFLPEYIKRKV

-825 GQLVEMAA
+825 GQLIQMAA
-833 NKGRSV
+833 EKGRSV
-839 RPKIK
+839 RPNIK

-890 IILEHTTDKVLVAD
+890 IIIEHNNDKITVQD

>member
-116 VEVVAKQTGN
+116 VEVIAKQTGN

-156 LSELKTSK
+156 LTELKTAK
-164 GYESDLDITAEDFEN
+164 GYESDLDITADDFEN
-179 IIIPQYK
+179 TIIPQYK

-373 ISQLLHPNFTP
+373 ISQLLHPNFTS
-384 AALAAAVEAA
+384 A
-394 ALEAAACALAAAEVL
+394 ALAAAEVL

-603 RIKALDELYK
+603 RIKALDELYN

-653 VADKLGKTLEEVKTK
+653 VADKLGKTLEDVKTK

-734 KDNVTKAIDAAI
+734 KENVTKAIDAAI

-833 NKGRSV
+833 SKGCSV
-839 RPKIK
+839 RPNIK

-864 GLTYVSCSP
+864 GLSYVSCSP

>member
-1 MKKYVYMFSEG
+1 MFSEG

-116 VEVVAKQTGN
+116 VDVIAKQTGN

-156 LSELKTSK
+156 LTELKTAK
-164 GYESDLDITAEDFEN
+164 GYESDLDITADDFEN
-179 IIIPQYK
+179 TIIPQYK

-373 ISQLLHPNFTP
+373 ISQLLHPNFTS
-384 AALAAAVEAA
+384 A
-394 ALEAAACALAAAEVL
+394 ALAAAEVL

-603 RIKALDELYK
+603 RIKALDELYN

-653 VADKLGKTLEEVKTK
+653 VADKLGKTLEDVKTK

-734 KDNVTKAIDAAI
+734 KENVTKAIDAAI

-833 NKGRSV
+833 SKGRSV
-839 RPKIK
+839 RPNIK

-864 GLTYVSCSP
+864 GLSYVSCSP

-884 QAAAEE
+884 QAA
-890 IILEHTTDKVLVAD
+890 ISQR
-904 K
+904 

>member
-49 EYYADGKIINDEMKK
+49 EYYADGQIINDEMKK
-64 QIDDCLERLEKLADK
+64 QIDECLERLEKLAGK
-79 KLGGL
+79 KLG
-84 DNPLLVSV
+84 DMENPLLVSV

-102 MMDTILNLGLNDET
+102 MMDTILNLGLNDQT
-116 VEVVAKQTGN
+116 VEVVAKQSNN
-126 RRFAFDSYRRFIQMY
+126 RRFAYDSYRRFIQMY

-147 VDKELFEAK
+147 IDKEKFEEK
-156 LSELKTSK
+156 LTELKTK
-164 GYESDLDITAEDFEN
+164 NGYESDLDITADDFEN

-186 EIFKTQLGRDFPQEA
+186 EIFKTELGRDFPQDA
-201 KEQLMGAILAV
+201 KEQLMGAVLAV

-217 NDRAIIY
+217 NERAIIY

-229 IPHDLGTAVNV
+229 ISHDLGTAVNV

-249 DDSGTGVLF
+249 NDSGTGVLF

-303 KQLVT
+303 AQLVK
-308 IVKGLEKH
+308 IVKGLETH
-316 YKDMQDCEFTVE
+316 YRDMQDCEFTVE
-328 NGKLYILQTR
+328 NGKLFILQTR
-338 NGKRTGKAALKIA
+338 NGKRTGQAALKIA

-360 NKYEA
+360 TKQEA
-365 MTRVEPDQ
+365 LTRIEADQ
-373 ISQLLHPNFTP
+373 VSQLLHPNFTEE
-384 AALAAAVEAA
+384 ALKNGKE
-394 ALEAAACALAAAEVL
+394 LA
-409 IEGLPA
+409 EGLPA
-415 SPGAGAGKVYL
+415 SPGAGSGKVYL
-426 TAEKV
+426 TADKV
-431 HEQAVAGEKVILVRH
+431 HEMKEAGENVLLVRH

-486 GAKALSIDYDAG
+486 GAKALSIDYDAR
-498 TFTIDGK
+498 TFTIDGV
-505 TYPEGTEI
+505 TYPEGTEL
-513 SLDGTSG
+513 SLDGTTG
-520 KVYMGILD
+520 KVYEGVL
-528 SEESEL
+528 EVQESEL

-539 ELMSWADEIKKL
+539 ELMSWADEVKTL
-551 QVRANADSPRDAAV
+551 AVRANADSPRDAEV

-653 VADKLGKTLEEVKTK
+653 VADKLGKTLEEVKIK
-668 GATLKETNPMLGHRG
+668 GASLKEMNPMLGHRG

-698 RAIIDAA
+698 KAIVDAA

-727 ESEIVYV
+727 EAEIVYV
-734 KDNVTKAIDAAI
+734 KNNVVKAIEAAKE
-746 MAKNAKIEYKIGTMI
+746 AKNSDIQYKIGTMI
-761 EIPRAALTADEI
+761 EIPRAALTADQI

-778 FFSFGTNDLTQM
+778 LFSFGTNDLTQM

-798 VGSFLPEYINRKV
+798 IGSFLPDYIEKKV
-811 IQVDPFVSLDQSGV
+811 FQVDPFVSLDQNGV
-825 GQLVEMAA
+825 GQLIEIAA
-833 NKGRSV
+833 QKGRST
-839 RPKIK
+839 RPDIK

-858 KFCHKT
+858 KFCHKA
-864 GLTYVSCSP
+864 GLNYVSCSP
-873 YRVLIARLAAA
+873 YRVLVARLAAA
-884 QAAAEE
+884 QAAAEQ
-890 IILEHTTDKVLVAD
+890 IILEHNKDKVIVSD

>member
-116 VEVVAKQTGN
+116 VEVIAKQTGN

-156 LSELKTSK
+156 LTELKTAK
-164 GYESDLDITAEDFEN
+164 GYESDLDITADDFEN
-179 IIIPQYK
+179 TIIPQYK

-373 ISQLLHPNFTP
+373 ISQLLHPNFTS
-384 AALAAAVEAA
+384 A
-394 ALEAAACALAAAEVL
+394 ALAAAEVL

-603 RIKALDELYK
+603 RIKALDELYN

-653 VADKLGKTLEEVKTK
+653 VADKLGKTLEDVKTK

-734 KDNVTKAIDAAI
+734 KENVTKAIDAAI

-833 NKGRSV
+833 SKGRSV
-839 RPKIK
+839 RPNIK

-864 GLTYVSCSP
+864 GLSYVSCSP

>member
-116 VEVVAKQTGN
+116 VDVIAKQTGN

-156 LSELKTSK
+156 LTELKTAK
-164 GYESDLDITAEDFEN
+164 GYESDLDITADDFEN
-179 IIIPQYK
+179 TIIPQYK

-373 ISQLLHPNFTP
+373 ISQLLHPNFTS
-384 AALAAAVEAA
+384 A
-394 ALEAAACALAAAEVL
+394 ALAAAEVL

-603 RIKALDELYK
+603 RIKALDELYN

-653 VADKLGKTLEEVKTK
+653 VADKLGKTLEDVKTK

-734 KDNVTKAIDAAI
+734 KENVTKAIDAAI

-833 NKGRSV
+833 SKGRSV
-839 RPKIK
+839 RPNIK

-864 GLTYVSCSP
+864 GLSYVSCSP

-884 QAAAEE
+884 QAA
-890 IILEHTTDKVLVAD
+890 ISQR
-904 K
+904 

>member
-49 EYYADGKIINDEMKK
+49 EYYADGQIINDEMKK
-64 QIDDCLERLEKLADK
+64 QIDECLERLEKLADK

-84 DNPLLVSV
+84 ENPLLVSV

-116 VEVVAKQTGN
+116 VEVVAKQTDN

-156 LSELKTSK
+156 LTELKNSK

-179 IIIPQYK
+179 TIIPQYK
-186 EIFKTQLGRDFPQEA
+186 EIFKRELGRDFPQDA

-217 NDRAIIY
+217 NERAIIY

-249 DDSGTGVLF
+249 NDSGTGVLF

-303 KQLVT
+303 KQLVE

-373 ISQLLHPNFTP
+373 ISQLLHPNFT
-384 AALAAAVEAA
+384 AEALKSAVS
-394 ALEAAACALAAAEVL
+394 VL
-409 IEGLPA
+409 EGLPA

-431 HEQAVAGEKVILVRH
+431 HEKAVAGEKVILVRH

-486 GAKALSIDYDAG
+486 GAKALSIDYEAG

-505 TYPEGTEI
+505 TYPEGTEL
-513 SLDGTSG
+513 SLDGSTG
-520 KVYMGILD
+520 KVYLGVLD

-668 GATLKETNPMLGHRG
+668 GAALKETNPMLGHRG

-698 RAIIDAA
+698 KAIIDAA

-727 ESEIVYV
+727 EAEIVYV
-734 KDNVTKAIDAAI
+734 KDNVTKAIEAAI

-790 TFGFSRDD
+790 TYGFSRDD

-811 IQVDPFVSLDQSGV
+811 IQVDPFVSLDQRGV
-825 GQLVEMAA
+825 GQLIEIAA
-833 NKGRSV
+833 TKGRSV
-839 RPKIK
+839 RPNIK

-858 KFCHKT
+858 KFCHKK

>member
-1 MKKYVYMFSEG
+1 M
-12 NEMMRD
+12 
-18 LLGGKGANL
+18 
-27 AAMVNLGL
+27 
-35 PVPQGFTVTTEACN
+35 
-49 EYYADGKIINDEMKK
+49 
-64 QIDDCLERLEKLADK
+64 
-79 KLGGL
+79 
-84 DNPLLVSV
+84 
-92 RSGAKFSMPG
+92 
-102 MMDTILNLGLNDET
+102 
-116 VEVVAKQTGN
+116 
-126 RRFAFDSYRRFIQMY
+126 
-141 SDVVCE
+141 
-147 VDKELFEAK
+147 
-156 LSELKTSK
+156 
-164 GYESDLDITAEDFEN
+164 
-179 IIIPQYK
+179 
-186 EIFKTQLGRDFPQEA
+186 
-201 KEQLMGAILAV
+201 
-212 FRSWN
+212 
-217 NDRAIIY
+217 
-224 RNLNG
+224 
-229 IPHDLGTAVNV
+229 
-240 QQMVFGNMG
+240 
-249 DDSGTGVLF
+249 F

-373 ISQLLHPNFTP
+373 ISQLLHPNFTS
-384 AALAAAVEAA
+384 A
-394 ALEAAACALAAAEVL
+394 ALAAAEVL

-603 RIKALDELYK
+603 RIKALDELYN

-643 LPHTDEEYQA
+643 LPHTDEEY
-653 VADKLGKTLEEVKTK
+653 VKTK

-734 KDNVTKAIDAAI
+734 KENVTKAIDAAI

-833 NKGRSV
+833 SKGRSV
-839 RPKIK
+839 RPNIK

-864 GLTYVSCSP
+864 GLSYVSCSP

>member
-116 VEVVAKQTGN
+116 VEVIAKQTGN

-156 LSELKTSK
+156 LTELKTAK
-164 GYESDLDITAEDFEN
+164 GYESDLDITADDFEN
-179 IIIPQYK
+179 TIIPQYK

-373 ISQLLHPNFTP
+373 ISQLLHPNFTS
-384 AALAAAVEAA
+384 AT
-394 ALEAAACALAAAEVL
+394 LAAAEVL

-603 RIKALDELYK
+603 RIKALDELYN

-653 VADKLGKTLEEVKTK
+653 VADKLGKTLEDVKTK

-734 KDNVTKAIDAAI
+734 KENVTKAIDAAI

-833 NKGRSV
+833 SKGRSV
-839 RPKIK
+839 RPNIK

-864 GLTYVSCSP
+864 GLSYVSCSP

>member
-384 AALAAAVEAA
+384 AAL
-394 ALEAAACALAAAEVL
+394 AAEVL

>member
-1 MKKYVYMFSEG
+1 MSKKYVYLFSEG
-12 NEMMRD
+12 NENMRE

-27 AAMVNLGL
+27 AEMMNLGM
-35 PVPQGFTVTTEACN
+35 PVPYGFTVTTEACN
-49 EYYADGKIINDEMKK
+49 QYYADNETINEGIRKEIFEYLMKLEELAGKQFGDPK
-64 QIDDCLERLEKLADK
+64 
-79 KLGGL
+79 
-84 DNPLLVSV
+84 NPLLVSV
-92 RSGAKFSMPG
+92 RSGARASMPG
-102 MMDTILNLGLNDET
+102 MMDTILNLGMNDEV
-116 VEVVAKQTGN
+116 VEGVAKLMDN
-126 RRFAFDSYRRFIQMY
+126 PRFAYDSYRRFIQMFA
-141 SDVVCE
+141 DVVMGLNKAKFE
-147 VDKELFEAK
+147 EIIDEMKETKGVEQDT
-156 LSELKTSK
+156 EL
-164 GYESDLDITAEDFEN
+164 DAEDM
-179 IIIPQYK
+179 K
-186 EIFKTQLGRDFPQEA
+186 VMVKRFKKFYQESLDEEFPSDP
-201 KEQLMGAILAV
+201 KEQLYRAIEAV

-217 NDRAIIY
+217 NQRAIFY
-224 RNLNG
+224 RKMND
-229 IPHDLGTAVNV
+229 IPGDWGTAVNV
-240 QQMVFGNMG
+240 QMMVFGNMG

-351 VDLVHEGLI
+351 VDLVQEGLI

-384 AALAAAVEAA
+384 A
-394 ALEAAACALAAAEVL
+394 ALAAAEVL

>member
-116 VEVVAKQTGN
+116 VDVIAKQTGN

-156 LSELKTSK
+156 LTELKTAK
-164 GYESDLDITAEDFEN
+164 GYESDLDITADDFEN
-179 IIIPQYK
+179 TIIPQYK

-277 QGEDVVAGIRTP
+277 QGEDVVAGIRTL

-373 ISQLLHPNFTP
+373 ISQLLHPNFTS
-384 AALAAAVEAA
+384 A
-394 ALEAAACALAAAEVL
+394 ALAAAEVL

-603 RIKALDELYK
+603 RIKALDELYN

-653 VADKLGKTLEEVKTK
+653 VADKLGKTLEDVKTK

-734 KDNVTKAIDAAI
+734 KENVTKAIDAAI

-833 NKGRSV
+833 SKGRSV
-839 RPKIK
+839 RPNIK

-864 GLTYVSCSP
+864 GLSYVSCSP

>member
-116 VEVVAKQTGN
+116 VDVIAKQTGN

-156 LSELKTSK
+156 LTELKTAK
-164 GYESDLDITAEDFEN
+164 GYESDLDITADDFEN
-179 IIIPQYK
+179 TIIPQYK

-308 IVKGLEKH
+308 IVKGLERH

-373 ISQLLHPNFTP
+373 ISQLLHPNFTS
-384 AALAAAVEAA
+384 A
-394 ALEAAACALAAAEVL
+394 ALAAAEVL

-603 RIKALDELYK
+603 RIKALDELYN

-653 VADKLGKTLEEVKTK
+653 VADKLGKTLEDVKTK

-734 KDNVTKAIDAAI
+734 KENVTKAIDAAI

-833 NKGRSV
+833 SKGRSV
-839 RPKIK
+839 RPNIK

-864 GLTYVSCSP
+864 GLSYVSCSP

>member
-1 MKKYVYMFSEG
+1 
-12 NEMMRD
+12 
-18 LLGGKGANL
+18 
-27 AAMVNLGL
+27 
-35 PVPQGFTVTTEACN
+35 
-49 EYYADGKIINDEMKK
+49 
-64 QIDDCLERLEKLADK
+64 
-79 KLGGL
+79 
-84 DNPLLVSV
+84 
-92 RSGAKFSMPG
+92 
-102 MMDTILNLGLNDET
+102 
-116 VEVVAKQTGN
+116 
-126 RRFAFDSYRRFIQMY
+126 
-141 SDVVCE
+141 
-147 VDKELFEAK
+147 
-156 LSELKTSK
+156 
-164 GYESDLDITAEDFEN
+164 
-179 IIIPQYK
+179 
-186 EIFKTQLGRDFPQEA
+186 
-201 KEQLMGAILAV
+201 MGAILAV

-373 ISQLLHPNFTP
+373 ISQLLHPNFTS
-384 AALAAAVEAA
+384 A
-394 ALEAAACALAAAEVL
+394 ALAAAEVL

-603 RIKALDELYK
+603 RIKALDELYN

-653 VADKLGKTLEEVKTK
+653 VADKLGKTLEDVKTK

-734 KDNVTKAIDAAI
+734 KENVTKAIDAAI

-833 NKGRSV
+833 SKGRSV
-839 RPKIK
+839 RPNIK

-864 GLTYVSCSP
+864 GLSYVSCSP

>member
-64 QIDDCLERLEKLADK
+64 QIDDCLERLEKLAGK

-156 LSELKTSK
+156 LTELKTAK
-164 GYESDLDITAEDFEN
+164 EYESDLDITAEDFEN
-179 IIIPQYK
+179 TIIPQYK
-186 EIFKTQLGRDFPQEA
+186 EIFKSNLGREFPQEA

-217 NDRAIIY
+217 NERAMIY

-229 IPHDLGTAVNV
+229 IPHELGTAVNV

-303 KQLVT
+303 KQLIT
-308 IVKGLEKH
+308 MVKGLEKH

-328 NGKLYILQTR
+328 NGELYILQTR

-373 ISQLLHPNFTP
+373 ISQLLHPNFT
-384 AALAAAVEAA
+384 AKALKD
-394 ALEAAACALAAAEVL
+394 AEVI

-426 TAEKV
+426 SAEKV
-431 HEQAVAGEKVILVRH
+431 HEKAMAGEKVILVRH

-457 DCEGILTST
+457 DCDGILTST

-486 GAKALSIDYDAG
+486 GAKALSIDYAAA

-505 TYPEGTEI
+505 TYPEGTEL

-534 TGDFA
+534 SGDFA

-587 RIEYVRQMILS
+587 RIDYVRQMILS

-622 YRAMVGLPVTVRLLD
+622 FRAMVGLPVTVRLLD

-643 LPHTDEEYQA
+643 LPHSDEEYQA

-668 GATLKETNPMLGHRG
+668 GETLKETNPMLGHRG

-746 MAKNAKIEYKIGTMI
+746 MAKNAKIDYKIGTMI

-798 VGSFLPEYINRKV
+798 AGSFLPEYIKRKV
-811 IQVDPFVSLDQSGV
+811 IQVDPFVSIDQSGV

-833 NKGRSV
+833 DKGRSV
-839 RPKIK
+839 RKNIK

-864 GLTYVSCSP
+864 GLSYVSCSP

>member
-64 QIDDCLERLEKLADK
+64 QIDECLERLEKLADK

-84 DNPLLVSV
+84 ENPLLVSV

-116 VEVVAKQTGN
+116 VEVVAKQTDN

-156 LSELKTSK
+156 LTELKNSK

-179 IIIPQYK
+179 TIIPQYK
-186 EIFKTQLGRDFPQEA
+186 EIFKRELGRDFPQDA

-217 NDRAIIY
+217 NERAIIY

-249 DDSGTGVLF
+249 NDSGTGVLF

-303 KQLVT
+303 KQLVE

-373 ISQLLHPNFTP
+373 ISQLLHPNFT
-384 AALAAAVEAA
+384 AEALKSAVS
-394 ALEAAACALAAAEVL
+394 VL
-409 IEGLPA
+409 EGLPA

-431 HEQAVAGEKVILVRH
+431 HEKAVAGEKVILVRH

-486 GAKALSIDYDAG
+486 GAKALSIDYEAG

-505 TYPEGTEI
+505 TYPEGTEL
-513 SLDGTSG
+513 SLDGSTG
-520 KVYMGILD
+520 KVYLGVLD

-539 ELMSWADEIKKL
+539 DLMSWADEIKKL

-668 GATLKETNPMLGHRG
+668 GAALKETNPMLGHRG

-698 RAIIDAA
+698 KAIIDAA

-727 ESEIVYV
+727 EAEIVYV
-734 KDNVTKAIDAAI
+734 KDNVTKAIEAAI

-790 TFGFSRDD
+790 TYGFSRDD

-811 IQVDPFVSLDQSGV
+811 IQVDPFVSLDQRGV
-825 GQLVEMAA
+825 GQLIEIAA
-833 NKGRSV
+833 TKGRSV
-839 RPKIK
+839 RPNIK

-858 KFCHKT
+858 KFCHKK